1 MSPII
6 WVISYE
12 SYHMTHSEANHR
24 SVICPVKAVHWSLI
38 DTWSENLVQAVAGPN
53 QWISDPNPGHRS
65 DHSNSTRL
73 DNIRIKISN
82 SGGQSCRKW
91 SNWYYINVAFD
102 WLTLWQILEDS
113 SNFFFPKFEFFVS
126 ENPIDFRKTSQ
137 CEFHEHLLNFL

>member
-6 WVISYE
+6 WVISYDSFRSKSSFRYLSSE
-12 SYHMTHSEANHR
+12 SGSLVSNWHVVRKFGPSRCRTESMNFGPESRT
-24 SVICPVKAVHWSLI
+24 SVRPFKFEPW
-38 DTWSENLVQAVAGPN
+38 
-53 QWISDPNPGHRS
+53 
-65 DHSNSTRL
+65 TRL